1 MIEIKA
7 LSFNYSTQLSFDFP
21 DFSCDQ
27 GDNLLIL
34 GQSGCGKTTL
44 LHLLSGLL
52 LSKKGSIVINGT
64 DITKLS
70 ETEMDFF
77 RGQNIGI
84 VFQKSHL
91 INGLSVKE
99 NLLTAQFM
107 AGNKQNVKDIEMT
120 LNQLDLSHKI
130 DQKPAMLSIGEQQRV
145 SIAMALINRPKL
157 ILADEPTS
165 SLDDKNCDK
174 VVDLLKEQSMNYG
187 ASLLIVTHDIRL
199 KTKFNT
205 ELFLED
211 AKTES
216 II

>member
-27 GDNLLIL
+27 GEHLLIL

-52 LSKKGSIVINGT
+52 LSKKGSIIINDT

-70 ETEMDFF
+70 EAEMDIF

-91 INGLSVKE
+91 MNALTVKE
-99 NLLTAQFM
+99 NLLTAQYM
-107 AGNKQNVKDIEMT
+107 AGKKQDVKDIEMT
-120 LNQLDLSHKI
+120 LDQLDLSHKI
-130 DQKPAMLSIGEQQRV
+130 DQKPASLSIGEQQRV

-165 SLDDKNCDK
+165 SLDDKNCEK
-174 VVDLLKEQSMNYG
+174 VVDILQEQSKNYG

-199 KTKFNT
+199 KTKFNSK
-205 ELFLED
+205 LFLED

-216 II
+216 IL